1 MANDNTQPL
10 TTAKVVFNGLFK
22 ENPTFG
28 LMLGMCPT
36 LAVTTT
42 VQAALTMGCCV
53 IFVLICSNLMI
64 SAMRHQL
71 KPHLRILMFTLTI
84 AVFVTIADQF
94 LKAYQPQ
101 MSEYLGAYIPLIIV
115 NCIIICRSEACASK
129 QGLWISAVD
138 GLAMGM
144 GFTLSLSLLASIR
157 EILASGKWLGMTVL
171 PLAENGGWF
180 VPWAGMGFPVG
191 AFVTLGLLL
200 GLAVHLTRKAK
211 G

>member
-1 MANDNTQPL
+1 MANDAQTL
-10 TTAKVVFNGLFK
+10 SSAHVVWNGLFK
-22 ENPTFG
+22 ENPIFG

-42 VQAALTMGCCV
+42 LQAALTMGGCV

-64 SAMRHQL
+64 SAMRRQL

-94 LKAYQPQ
+94 LKAYQPE

-115 NCIIICRSEACASK
+115 NCLIICRAEACASK
-129 QGLWISAVD
+129 QGLRISVID
-138 GLAMGM
+138 GLAMGV
-144 GFTLSLSLLASIR
+144 GFTLSLSLLAGIR
-157 EILASGKWLGMTVL
+157 EILASGKLLGMTVL
-171 PLAENGGWF
+171 PLAEDGGWF

-200 GLAVHLTRKAK
+200 GLVVHLTRKAK

>member
-1 MANDNTQPL
+1 MGNDNTQSIM
-10 TTAKVVFNGLFK
+10 TSATVWNGLFK

-42 VQAALTMGCCV
+42 MEAALTMGISV
-53 IFVLICSNLMI
+53 IFVLIGSNIMI
-64 SAMRHQL
+64 SVMRRQL

-94 LKAYQPQ
+94 LKAYQPV

-129 QGLWISAVD
+129 RGVWISTVD
-138 GLAMGM
+138 GLAMGV
-144 GFTLSLSLLASIR
+144 GFTMSLSLLASIR

-180 VPWAGMGFPVG
+180 VPWVGMGMPVG

-200 GLAVHLTRKAK
+200 GLAVHLTKKAK

>member
-1 MANDNTQPL
+1 MGNDNAQTL
-10 TTAKVVFNGLFK
+10 TTTKVIWNGLFK

-42 VQAALTMGCCV
+42 AQAALTMGICV
-53 IFVLICSNLMI
+53 IFVLICSNVMI
-64 SAMRHQL
+64 SAMRRQL

-94 LKAYQPQ
+94 LKAYQPE

-129 QGLWISAVD
+129 YGLWISAAD
-138 GLAMGM
+138 GLAMGA
-144 GFTLSLSLLASIR
+144 GFTLSLMLLAGIR
-157 EILASGKWLGMTVL
+157 EILASGKWMSITVL

-180 VPWAGMGFPVG
+180 VPWAGMGMPVG
-191 AFVTLGLLL
+191 AFVTLGLML

>member
-1 MANDNTQPL
+1 MANDAPTIRSA
-10 TTAKVVFNGLFK
+10 TVVWNGLFK
-22 ENPTFG
+22 ENPIFG

-42 VQAALTMGCCV
+42 LQAALTMGGCV
-53 IFVLICSNLMI
+53 IFVLICSNLII
-64 SAMRHQL
+64 SILRRQL

-94 LKAYQPQ
+94 LKAYQPE

-115 NCIIICRSEACASK
+115 NCLIICRAEACASK
-129 QGLWISAVD
+129 QGLWISAID
-138 GLAMGM
+138 GLAMGV
-144 GFTLSLSLLASIR
+144 GFTLSLSLLAGIR
-157 EILASGKWLGMTVL
+157 EILASGKLLGRTVL

-180 VPWAGMGFPVG
+180 VPWAGLGFPVG

-200 GLAVHLTRKAK
+200 GLVVRLTRKAK

>member
-1 MANDNTQPL
+1 MANDNAQSV
-10 TTAKVVFNGLFK
+10 TTSATVWNGLFK

-36 LAVTTT
+36 LAVTTSME
-42 VQAALTMGCCV
+42 AALTMGISV
-53 IFVLICSNLMI
+53 IFVLICSNVAI
-64 SAMRHQL
+64 SVMRRQL

-94 LKAYQPQ
+94 LKAYQPE

-129 QGLWISAVD
+129 QGVWISAVD
-138 GLAMGM
+138 GLAMGV
-144 GFTLSLSLLASIR
+144 GFTMSLSLLASIR

-180 VPWAGMGFPVG
+180 VPWAGMGMPVG
-191 AFVTLGLLL
+191 AFVTLGLML